1 MNKMKMRTKILIGC
15 GVLLLAILTLLVVW
29 WVQSRTGSEMKDDV
43 AFQLCE
49 VDALMSQPHKEMVA
63 LLSAKY
69 AIDELQLEQILAEYD
84 AKHDVALKLRK
95 GIAGEA
101 TAEQGKGTEPKVNLN
116 FAETLNTLSGKY
128 LLPKDKL
135 AAILIDYRVLSGVE
149 KGSLVDK
156 LLSENMK
163 NSVMKLSIKGLLGG
177 VRSLR

>member
-1 MNKMKMRTKILIGC
+1 MSKMKTRTKILIGC
-15 GVLLLAILTLLVVW
+15 GVLFLAILTLLVVW
-29 WVQSRTGSEMKDDV
+29 WVQSRTGNEMKDDV
-43 AFQLCE
+43 TAQLCD
-49 VDALMSQPHKEMVA
+49 VDALMCQPHKEMVA

-69 AIDELQLEQILAEYD
+69 AIDELQLEQILEEYD

-95 GIAGEA
+95 GITGEA
-101 TAEQGKGTEPKVNLN
+101 PAEQGKATEPKVNLN
-116 FAETLNTLSGKY
+116 FAETLNTLSSKY

-156 LLSENMK
+156 LLTGNMK
-163 NSVMKLSIKGLLGG
+163 NSVMKLSIKELLGG